1 MRHSVIDDM
10 LDEDPS
16 ESFLR
21 EDKLILNYTRHLSMG
36 RPRTAHRTD
45 NDNNPERVTRMV
57 PFNGGCSTTSG
68 RTPVTMPRLAANDN
82 TPDAESELAGRA
94 VNEYAM
100 RVAA

>member
-21 EDKLILNYTRHLSMG
+21 EDIALMRYTSKFSMG
-36 RPRTAHRTD
+36 RPRTAHRAD
-45 NDNNPERVTRMV
+45 NDNNPLRVTRMV

-68 RTPVTMPRLAANDN
+68 RTPVTMPRIAANDN
-82 TPDAESELAGRA
+82 TPDAEAELAGRA